1 MAPPRVRHLV
11 RNTLVSA
18 RDLAITLGPFVALAL
33 VLLAIAYFALRPTP
47 PKRLVLATGPDQSAY
62 AAFGARYKAELKKH
76 GIEVEL
82 RATPG
87 ARENLRLLHNAKENV
102 DAAFVQGGSS
112 ESTQARTPEQEAAE
126 LPLVSLGSLFYEP
139 VWIFYREEA
148 AKAARKEPVL
158 AQLAQFRGMKVNV
171 GARGSGSPGLFT
183 RLLADNLVD
192 REEVI
197 RSRLEPTPAVAALL
211 EGQQDAIVLVSAP
224 ESPLVQMLLQTPG
237 IRVFE
242 FPQAEAYARR
252 RAYLSPVTLPRG
264 VADVGRDVPPHDI
277 PLLAATTSLV
287 VREDTHPALQQLLV
301 QAAARVHG
309 SAGWIARAGQ
319 FPSSRQSEFP
329 LSPEAERFYRTGP
342 PVLQRYLPFW
352 AANLVDRMWVAL
364 VSILAALIPLSRVV
378 PPLYAFRVRSR
389 VFRWY
394 RDIREIED
402 AIGRDGAD
410 REDLLQRVDRLDAK
424 VERIPMPL
432 AYTSELYDLRQ
443 HIRLVRARLRGEAPP
458 PPPAG
463 G

>member
-1 MAPPRVRHLV
+1 MLSLLTG
-11 RNTLVSA
+11 TLLSK
-18 RDLAITLGPFVALAL
+18 DLDRAE
-33 VLLAIAYFALRPTP
+33 VL
-47 PKRLVLATGPDQSAY
+47 
-62 AAFGARYKAELKKH
+62 
-76 GIEVEL
+76 
-82 RATPG
+82 TPG
-87 ARENLRLLHNAKENV
+87 GVGYELFIPL
-102 DAAFVQGGSS
+102 G
-112 ESTQARTPEQEAAE
+112 TYEA
-126 LPLVSLGSLFYEP
+126 
-139 VWIFYREEA
+139 
-148 AKAARKEPVL
+148 
-158 AQLAQFRGMKVNV
+158 
-171 GARGSGSPGLFT
+171 
-183 RLLADNLVD
+183 
-192 REEVI
+192 
-197 RSRLEPTPAVAALL
+197 
-211 EGQQDAIVLVSAP
+211 
-224 ESPLVQMLLQTPG
+224 
-237 IRVFE
+237 
-242 FPQAEAYARR
+242 
-252 RAYLSPVTLPRG
+252 LPRAG
-264 VADVGRDVPPHDI
+264 EQVRLH
-277 PLLAATTSLV
+277 TSLV